1 MRWYPGE
8 NLPQTH
14 AKPTFSETWLH
25 HHCGFTFGEKYSSD
39 PIFRTTQDMESRRVL
54 YDHFGSVGMGSKDP
68 EPQPHLDICGHRFPP
83 CLLGCQIMFQDGQ
96 APAVTHLPVHSAE
109 DISAIQKPDL
119 ETNRWARMFR
129 EQGKTLLDRYGHVD
143 ATINVGGPINVAT
156 SAVGSEFFLYMVD
169 SPTAA
174 RHFFDLITSLWIEC
188 YDKLT
193 APLSPDLDPGRGI
206 CIGNCPV
213 GMVSPEMYSTQILPA
228 DLDLRRNV
236 RKLALHHC
244 GIMDRYLT
252 AYQKLGPLE
261 YIEVGWG
268 SNIRAVREAFPDTI
282 LDLMI
287 NVYDVA
293 AMSTADMREVIADM
307 VRQGRPTNLIRDIWM
322 ADIGPDVPDRVVIDF
337 VEAVDA
343 AFAEAK

>member
-1 MRWYPGE
+1 
-8 NLPQTH
+8 
-14 AKPTFSETWLH
+14 
-25 HHCGFTFGEKYSSD
+25 
-39 PIFRTTQDMESRRVL
+39 MESRRVL
-54 YDHFGSVGMGSKDP
+54 HDRFGSVGVGSKNP
-68 EPQPHLDICGHRFPP
+68 EPQAHLDICGHRFPP
-83 CLLGCQIMFQDGQ
+83 CLLGCEIIFQEGQ
-96 APAVTHLPVHSAE
+96 APAIHHLDVHSAE
-109 DISAIQKPDL
+109 DVAAIQKPDL
-119 ETNRWARMFR
+119 ETNHWARMFR
-129 EQGKTLLDRYGHVD
+129 EQGKALLDRYGRVD

-156 SAVGSEFFLYMVD
+156 SAIGSEFFLYMVD
-169 SPTAA
+169 SPPAA
-174 RHFFDLITSLWIEC
+174 RHFFDLITGLWIEC

-193 APLSPDLDPGRGI
+193 APLSPDLDPGREI

-244 GIMDRYLT
+244 GVMDRYLPS
-252 AYQKLGPLE
+252 YQKLGPLE

-268 SNIRAVREAFPDTI
+268 SNISAVRKAFPETI

-293 AMSTADMREVIADM
+293 AMSAADMRDVIADM
-307 VRQGRPTNLIRDIWM
+307 VKQGRPASHIRDIWM
-322 ADIGPDVPDRVVIDF
+322 ADVGPDVPDRLVLDF

-343 AFAEAK
+343 AFGAAK